1 MKNKIVFAFLVMF
14 AFCRAALAGFQADVS
29 RTVIPEGES
38 FQLYLRQDGDAAQ
51 PDISVL
57 NEDFLIVMERKSFKS
72 TYVNGKTQTFNEN
85 VLTLIPKKTGEVTL
99 PSIRAGKEQTKP
111 LKLTVV
117 AGGQALPDDPADRKK
132 AQAAQPNVFIR
143 YTVDNQTPYVGQQ
156 VPLSVKLY
164 SFVQTPLLDGAVT
177 PPQADGITAEQWGDV
192 KRSRETV
199 NGRTYDVLEYKF
211 LLFAQKSGRITLSP
225 VRFRGTISDPEGRDE
240 TMEDLFGFGGSDFF
254 SGFFGQK
261 NIAVQSSAVVL
272 DIRPKPDQAGT
283 GIWLPATDVAV
294 SEDFTPPKQTISLGE
309 ALTRTV
315 TVMAAGV
322 RDSQIPDLAFPD
334 GTDYKQYPGKTDS
347 KNLFDNNGIVG
358 VKTRQIVFMPTKAGQ
373 IVLPRMEIPWFDVKS
388 KQIKKAVLP
397 ARTITVTG
405 AESKRPAEPP
415 VLPAAAADSGAAAA
429 APAVPPSAVAAE
441 SEFAKA
447 FSQPPENT
455 AEQKAAAAFWEK
467 YVHQPP
473 LRLFLA
479 GILAGGAVV
488 TVLWLLLHF
497 LIFKKAAGTKP
508 ADGQDEMPQRR
519 EAVSRIKEA
528 CLSGSAEQAKRA
540 LLDLGRVLWA
550 QNPPLTLSEL
560 AGRFDNKELSEQME
574 NLNRA
579 LYAGNAAGWDAK
591 TFWTVFKKVE
601 TGGKKQKKNE
611 KIPVPPLY
619 PD

>member
-1 MKNKIVFAFLVMF
+1 MKNKIVFALLVTL
-14 AFCRAALAGFQADVS
+14 AFCQTALAGFQADVS
-29 RTVIPEGES
+29 STVIPEGES

-156 VPLSVKLY
+156 APLTVKLY

-225 VRFRGTISDPEGRDE
+225 VRFRGTISDPEGRGE
-240 TMEDLFGFGGSDFF
+240 SMEDLFGFGGSDFF

-272 DIRPKPDQAGT
+272 DIQPQPAQAGT

-294 SEDFTPPKQTISLGE
+294 SEDFTPPKQTIALGE

-322 RDSQIPDLAFPD
+322 RDSQIPDLIFPD

-358 VKTRQIVFMPTKAGQ
+358 VKTRQIVFMPTKAGR
-373 IVLPRMEIPWFDVKS
+373 IVLPKMEIPWFDVKS

-397 ARTITVTG
+397 ARTFTVTG
-405 AESKRPAEPP
+405 TESQQQTVSAVPTIP
-415 VLPAAAADSGAAAA
+415 ADSGTDAA
-429 APAVPPSAVAAE
+429 VSAVQPPAAAAE

-455 AEQKAAAAFWEK
+455 AEQKAAADFWVK

-473 LRLFLA
+473 WRLFLA

-488 TVLWLLLHF
+488 TVLWLLVHF
-497 LIFKKAAGTKP
+497 LIFKRNTGTTAESENETP
-508 ADGQDEMPQRR
+508 PRQESIG
-519 EAVSRIKEA
+519 RIKEA
-528 CLSGSAEQAKRA
+528 CLSGSAEQVKQA

-560 AGRFDNKELSEQME
+560 ATRFDSEEFSEQIE

-579 LYAGNAAGWDAK
+579 LYAGNPAGWDAK
-591 TFWTVFKKVE
+591 KFWAVFKTVE
-601 TGGKKQKKNE
+601 TGSRKQKKNE

>member
-1 MKNKIVFAFLVMF
+1 MKNKIIFAFFILF
-14 AFCRAALAGFQADVS
+14 AFCRTAAAGFQADVS

-38 FQLYLRQDGDAAQ
+38 FQLYLRQDGGADQ

-72 TYVNGKTQTFNEN
+72 SYVNGKTQTFNEN
-85 VLTLIPKKTGEVTL
+85 VLTLIPKKTGEVIL

-111 LKLTVV
+111 VKLTVI
-117 AGGQALPDDPADRKK
+117 AGGQALPSDPADRKK
-132 AQAAQPNVFIR
+132 VQAAQPNVFIR
-143 YTVDNQTPYVGQQ
+143 SSVDNKTPYVGQQ
-156 VPLSVKLY
+156 IPLTVRLY

-225 VRFRGTISDPEGRDE
+225 VHFRGTISDPEGRDD

-261 NIAVQSSAVVL
+261 NIAVQSPGITL
-272 DIRPKPDQAGT
+272 DVQGKPDQADT
-283 GIWLPATDVAV
+283 GNIWLPALDVAV
-294 SEDFTPPKQTISLGE
+294 SEDFTPPKQTIALGE

-322 RDSQIPDLAFPD
+322 RDTQLPDLLFPD

-358 VKTRQIVFMPTKAGQ
+358 VKTRQIVFMPLKAGQ
-373 IVLPRMEIPWFDVKS
+373 ITLPQMEIPWFDVKS

-397 ARTITVTG
+397 ARTITVTQTEG
-405 AESKRPAEPP
+405 SAVVPENPSVSAKT
-415 VLPAAAADSGAAAA
+415 VLP
-429 APAVPPSAVAAE
+429 PPSPVSERRDPAE
-441 SEFAKA
+441 SEFAQA

-455 AEQKAAAAFWEK
+455 AEQQAAAAFWEK
-467 YVHQPP
+467 YAALPP
-473 LRLFLA
+473 GYLFLA
-479 GILAGGAVV
+479 GILAGGAAVGI
-488 TVLWLLLHF
+488 LWLIFYFLL
-497 LIFKKAAGTKP
+497 FKRKP
-508 ADGQDEMPQRR
+508 AAEVQNNRSALQYR
-519 EAVSRIKEA
+519 ESINRVKTA
-528 CLSGSAEQAKRA
+528 CLSGSAEQTKQA
-540 LLDLGRVLWA
+540 LLDLGGVLWP
-550 QNPPLTLSEL
+550 QNPPLTLSDL
-560 AGRFDNKELSEQME
+560 ANRFEDESLSKQME

-579 LYAGNAAGWDAK
+579 LYAGAAADWNAKEFWAIFKKIDAK
-591 TFWTVFKKVE
+591 AQ
-601 TGGKKQKKNE
+601 KQKHNE

>member
-1 MKNKIVFAFLVMF
+1 MKNKIVFAFLVTL
-14 AFCRAALAGFQADVS
+14 AFCQTALAGFQADVS

-72 TYVNGKTQTFNEN
+72 TYVNGRTQTFNEN

-143 YTVDNQTPYVGQQ
+143 YAVDNQTPYVGQQ
-156 VPLSVKLY
+156 VPLTVKLY

-272 DIRPKPDQAGT
+272 DIQPKPERAGT

-322 RDSQIPDLAFPD
+322 RDSQIPDLTFPD

-358 VKTRQIVFMPTKAGQ
+358 VKTRQIVFMPTKAGR
-373 IVLPRMEIPWFDVKS
+373 IVLPQMEIPWFDVKS

-397 ARTITVTG
+397 ARTVTVTG
-405 AESKRPAEPP
+405 TESKPQT
-415 VLPAAAADSGAAAA
+415 VPAAPSAPADSGTAVAM
-429 APAVPPSAVAAE
+429 PAVQSPAVATE
-441 SEFAKA
+441 SEFAEA

-455 AEQKAAAAFWEK
+455 AEQKAAADFWEK

-473 LRLFLA
+473 LRLFP
-479 GILAGGAVV
+479 VF
-488 TVLWLLLHF
+488 W
-497 LIFKKAAGTKP
+497 P
-508 ADGQDEMPQRR
+508 AEP
-519 EAVSRIKEA
+519 S
-528 CLSGSAEQAKRA
+528 
-540 LLDLGRVLWA
+540 
-550 QNPPLTLSEL
+550 
-560 AGRFDNKELSEQME
+560 
-574 NLNRA
+574 
-579 LYAGNAAGWDAK
+579 
-591 TFWTVFKKVE
+591 
-601 TGGKKQKKNE
+601 
-611 KIPVPPLY
+611 
-619 PD
+619 

>member
-1 MKNKIVFAFLVMF
+1 M
-14 AFCRAALAGFQADVS
+14 
-29 RTVIPEGES
+29 
-38 FQLYLRQDGDAAQ
+38 
-51 PDISVL
+51 
-57 NEDFLIVMERKSFKS
+57 
-72 TYVNGKTQTFNEN
+72 
-85 VLTLIPKKTGEVTL
+85 TL

-156 VPLSVKLY
+156 VPLTVKLY

-272 DIRPKPDQAGT
+272 DIQPQPEQAGM

-322 RDSQIPDLAFPD
+322 RDSQIPDLTFPD

-373 IVLPRMEIPWFDVKS
+373 IVLPQMEIPWFDVKS

-397 ARTITVTG
+397 ARTVTVTG
-405 AESKRPAEPP
+405 TESKPRTVSA
-415 VLPAAAADSGAAAA
+415 VPAAPADSGTTAAV
-429 APAVPPSAVAAE
+429 PAVQPPAVATE
-441 SEFAKA
+441 SEFAEA

-455 AEQKAAAAFWEK
+455 AEQKAAADFWEK

-488 TVLWLLLHF
+488 TVLWLLIHF
-497 LIFKKAAGTKP
+497 LIFRRNSGAAVGVPNETP
-508 ADGQDEMPQRR
+508 SRR
-519 EAVSRIKEA
+519 ESVDRVKEA
-528 CLSGSAEQAKRA
+528 CLSGSAEQVKQA
-540 LLDLGRVLWA
+540 LLDLGRVFWA

-560 AGRFDNKELSEQME
+560 AKRFDSKELSEQVE

-579 LYAGNAAGWDAK
+579 LYAGNTAGWDAK
-591 TFWTVFKKVE
+591 KFWAVFKTVE
-601 TGGKKQKKNE
+601 SGGRKRQKNE